1 MPYNDPDPADPS
13 ILVGVRLS
21 VDVDATTDMAY
32 VFAEEFARMG
42 YDAERLMRLFRD
54 PFYAGAH
61 DAYQTLGDAEIRRIV
76 EECVGAWGSLRVVE
90 QDGDDAGDEAEEAL
104 LIQIE
109 ET

>member
-61 DAYQTLGDAEIRRIV
+61 DAYRTLGDAEIRRIV
-76 EECVGAWGSLRVVE
+76 EACVEVWGSHRFVD
-90 QDGDDAGDEAEEAL
+90 QDSGHADEAEEAL